1 MKIRTQTILL
11 EVGVFFAGLFTLGVG
26 AFLVEISHDVAWDNP
41 TITYMRVPVL
51 LIAWA
56 FLAFVLAALV
66 LAFLLFERIRKDSI
80 FETQSV
86 RLLKGIGLCGFIAI
100 IPLVVLFFYTRA
112 NVGGSITN
120 LYVILGVVALILIGI
135 FFYLIAAL
143 FLKAVD
149 YKQEVDLTV

>member
-26 AFLVEISHDVAWDNP
+26 AFLVEISHDVAWVNP

-66 LAFLLFERIRKDSI
+66 LARRQLSSNSFVTAPRN
-80 FETQSV
+80 
-86 RLLKGIGLCGFIAI
+86 
-100 IPLVVLFFYTRA
+100 LVVWLFLPAWA
-112 NVGGSITN
+112 NVHARAMTFGSSSPTPT
-120 LYVILGVVALILIGI
+120 
-135 FFYLIAAL
+135 
-143 FLKAVD
+143 KSSRR
-149 YKQEVDLTV
+149 

>member
-56 FLAFVLAALV
+56 FLAFVL
-66 LAFLLFERIRKDSI
+66 
-80 FETQSV
+80 
-86 RLLKGIGLCGFIAI
+86 
-100 IPLVVLFFYTRA
+100 FFYTRA

-143 FLKAVD
+143 FQKAVD